1 MKKVLVEHA
10 LTEKQKQQFLA
21 LSDKYEFVFGTED
34 KDAQIAVG
42 NFSPAQIKELKNL
55 ELYISA
61 WVGYDAFIKKGVLKN
76 STLLVN
82 AVDVHTEEVA
92 EHMFVLMLSMVKN
105 LHLYRDNQADHKWK
119 DEGKVKSISEL
130 TVAILGL
137 GHIGN
142 LLAKYCKALGM
153 YVIGV
158 KRTIDQKPDY
168 VDELLPIGDLDEIL
182 PRVDVV
188 LSVLPSSEQTKHMFT
203 LDRFKLMKRD
213 AILINAGRG
222 DLIEPNLLCD
232 VLDQGIISG
241 VGQDVFE
248 KEPIDENSRLW
259 TTKRLA
265 VTPHVA
271 GFFHLDIA
279 SQKFVDLAVENLK
292 RYANNEELK
301 YVVTEREQ

>member
-34 KDAQIAVG
+34 KDAQIVVG

-61 WVGYDAFIKKGVLKN
+61 WVGYDAFIKKGVLKD

-203 LDRFKLMKRD
+203 LDRFKLMKKD

-248 KEPIDENSRLW
+248 K
-259 TTKRLA
+259 
-265 VTPHVA
+265 
-271 GFFHLDIA
+271 
-279 SQKFVDLAVENLK
+279 
-292 RYANNEELK
+292 
-301 YVVTEREQ
+301 